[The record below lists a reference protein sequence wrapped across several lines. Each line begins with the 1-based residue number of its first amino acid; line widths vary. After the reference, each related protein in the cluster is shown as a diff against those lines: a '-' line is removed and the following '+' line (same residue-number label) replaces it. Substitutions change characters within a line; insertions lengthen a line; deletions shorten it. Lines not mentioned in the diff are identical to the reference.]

1 VTISSLRALQGADRV
16 PAASAPVSL
25 FLDVDGT
32 LLDIA
37 DSPDDVVTPAGLL
50 EALAKTER
58 KLDGALALISGRS
71 VEDLDRLFAPLRLRA
86 SGVHGAQARFD
97 PKAPAVRSPG
107 AIELPTS
114 LWTALKEAVRPFPG
128 AFVEN
133 KRFSFAVHYRLAPHA
148 EEALREAITQLVK
161 ADWQSPIEVMD
172 AHCAIELKAP
182 GHDKGRVIATFLSD
196 PPFAGRTPIFVGDDT
211 TDEPGFAVVSAH
223 GGFAYSVG
231 RRRVGALGAFER
243 PAEVR
248 DWLAAFAEGSP
259 LA

>member
-1 VTISSLRALQGADRV
+1 VTLWSLRAPGAADRV
-16 PAASAPVSL
+16 PVASVPVSL

-37 DSPDDVVTPAGLL
+37 DRPDDVVTPAGLV

-71 VEDLDRLFAPLRLRA
+71 VEDLDRLFEPLRLRA

-97 PKAPAVRSPG
+97 PKAPTIQSPG
-107 AIELPTS
+107 AIELPAS
-114 LWTALKEAVRPFPG
+114 LWIALTEAVRPFPG

-133 KRFSFAVHYRLAPHA
+133 KRFSFAVHYRLAPDA
-148 EEALREAITQLVK
+148 EGALRQAITRLVK
-161 ADWQSPIEVMD
+161 AEPRTPIEVMN

-182 GHDKGRVIATFLSD
+182 GHDKGRVIAAFLSD

-211 TDEPGFAVVSAH
+211 TDEPGFAVVSMR

-231 RRRVGALGAFER
+231 QRRVGALGAFER

-259 LA
+259 VA